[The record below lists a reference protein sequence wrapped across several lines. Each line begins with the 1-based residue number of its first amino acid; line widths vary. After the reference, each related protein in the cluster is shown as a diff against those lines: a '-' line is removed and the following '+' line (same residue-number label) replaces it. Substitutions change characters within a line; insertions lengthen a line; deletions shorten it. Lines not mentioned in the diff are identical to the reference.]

1 MLSLSLRLHR
11 LHRAYHR
18 RRLYRYIMPIG
29 KQIINTLQLDV
40 VDPIVVRCPDVDCA
54 ELVVIIE
61 LTIDVT

>member
-1 MLSLSLRLHR
+1 
-11 LHRAYHR
+11 
-18 RRLYRYIMPIG
+18 MPFG

-61 LTIDVT
+61 LTIDVTYGFGHWTSLGETGVVEQWWT

>member
-1 MLSLSLRLHR
+1 
-11 LHRAYHR
+11 
-18 RRLYRYIMPIG
+18 MPIG